1 MPFISNSISDVAIV
15 FLMFLLVKSG
25 DVAYPFIVFPIKKK
39 RGWGTEGRERFFLLP
54 VVFIIVSISV
64 CLQLNSGLI
73 TLPHSICQE
82 WCLSQNTGQL
92 TAQAVSSLPAAPNLQ
107 TQKFFCKD
115 WYAFEGLHAKDTL
128 HIRFDLEPVIQIS
141 GDLNHRILFCWFPL
155 CAYLTCIFS
164 FLFVFPYLSFFLSPF
179 YVIFLGHNKKCSS
192 PI

>member
-1 MPFISNSISDVAIV
+1 M
-15 FLMFLLVKSG
+15 
-25 DVAYPFIVFPIKKK
+25 
-39 RGWGTEGRERFFLLP
+39 EGRERFFLLP

-73 TLPHSICQE
+73 TLPQSVKSDAYHKTLGSSQHKQCPLCQ
-82 WCLSQNTGQL
+82 QR
-92 TAQAVSSLPAAPNLQ
+92 Q
-107 TQKFFCKD
+107 TFKQQKFFCKD

>member
-73 TLPHSICQE
+73 TLPQSVKSDAYHKTLGSSQHKQCPRCQ
-82 WCLSQNTGQL
+82 QR
-92 TAQAVSSLPAAPNLQ
+92 Q
-107 TQKFFCKD
+107 TFKQQKFFCKD

>member
-39 RGWGTEGRERFFLLP
+39 KGGGMEGRERFFLLP

-73 TLPHSICQE
+73 TLPQSVKSDAYHKTLGSSQHKQCPLCQ
-82 WCLSQNTGQL
+82 QR
-92 TAQAVSSLPAAPNLQ
+92 Q
-107 TQKFFCKD
+107 TFKQQKFFCKD